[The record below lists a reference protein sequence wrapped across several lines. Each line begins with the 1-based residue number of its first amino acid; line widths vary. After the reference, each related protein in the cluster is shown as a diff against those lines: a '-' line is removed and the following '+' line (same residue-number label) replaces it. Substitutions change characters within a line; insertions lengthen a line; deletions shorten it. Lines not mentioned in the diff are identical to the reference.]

1 LLPNATK
8 GAKVKKQELKNLVA
22 EYGDAVITYR
32 SENSNKLKYNV
43 CTLDFSTP
51 YIQTKRNRA
60 KETEHN
66 LLLFCWDTDSYRLLK
81 PQSVTSVV
89 PLASILKNEK

>member
-1 LLPNATK
+1 M
-8 GAKVKKQELKNLVA
+8 KKEELAHLVD

-51 YIQTKRNRA
+51 YIKRKKNRA
-60 KETEHN
+60 KESTN
-66 LLLFCWDTDSYRLLK
+66 TLLLFCWDTDSFRLLK
-81 PQSVTSVV
+81 PHNVTSVV
-89 PLASILKNEK
+89 PLSSILQNGD

>member
-1 LLPNATK
+1 MN
-8 GAKVKKQELKNLVA
+8 KKELADLVNDC
-22 EYGDAVITYR
+22 GDAIITYR

-51 YIQTKRNRA
+51 YIQNKKNRA
-60 KETEHN
+60 KESDET

-81 PQSVTSVV
+81 PNNVTSVV
-89 PLASILKNEK
+89 PLSSVLQNEG

>member
-1 LLPNATK
+1 M
-8 GAKVKKQELKNLVA
+8 KKEELAQLVT

-51 YIQTKRNRA
+51 YIQEKKNRA
-60 KETEHN
+60 KESDAT
-66 LLLFCWDTDSYRLLK
+66 LLLFCWDTDSFRLLK
-81 PQSVTSVV
+81 PANVTSVV
-89 PLASILKNEK
+89 PLSSVLKNGD